1 MRLTRLKAQN
11 FRNIETCEI
20 AFEDGVN
27 VLLGQNAQGKTNAL
41 ECIYLFARGKS
52 FRGAGDKELV
62 KFGERGFS
70 SEIQF
75 FDGKRTQTLAYRY
88 YDGVRKRLRNGGEV
102 EKVSDML
109 GHFRAVLFCPDHLQL
124 TKGGPEERR
133 NFLNIAISQLDKSYI
148 SHYAGYKKILDNR
161 NYLLKSAQK
170 GQYFSAEELEIWTE
184 QMATES
190 AKIALMRKS
199 YIERLKQYAP
209 LHLGRLSDDK
219 EHLSLA
225 YESAVLGETEE
236 ELRQNY
242 LAAFLEGRKKELAA
256 GCSLYGV
263 HRDDLCLSISGVDV
277 RNFASQGQQRS
288 VVLALKLAEGD
299 VSADICGEAPVY
311 LFDDVLSELDE
322 RRRRYILSSQDS
334 RQMIVTSCE
343 KDLFQD
349 AKPIFVS
356 AGRFHS

>member
-1 MRLTRLKAQN
+1 MRLTRLKAQS
-11 FRNIETCEI
+11 FRNIEACDI
-20 AFEDGVN
+20 AFEEGVN

-62 KFGERGFS
+62 KFGEKGFS

-88 YDGVRKRLRNGGEV
+88 YDGTRKRLRNGGEV

-148 SHYAGYKKILDNR
+148 SHYASYKKILDNR

-184 QMATES
+184 QMAAES
-190 AKIALMRKS
+190 AKIATLRKS
-199 YIERLKQYAP
+199 YIERLKRYAP
-209 LHLGRLSDDK
+209 FHMAKLSEDR
-219 EHLSLA
+219 EQLSLS
-225 YESAVLGETEE
+225 YESLVAGETEE

-242 LAAFLEGRKKELAA
+242 LAAFAQDRKKELAA
-256 GCSLYGV
+256 GCSLFGV
-263 HRDDLCLSISGVDV
+263 HRDDLYLAISGVDV
-277 RNFASQGQQRS
+277 RSFASQGQQRS

-299 VSADICGEAPVY
+299 VSSDICGEAPVY

-322 RRRRYILSSQDS
+322 KRRRYILSSQDN

-343 KDLFQD
+343 KELFHD
-349 AKPIFVS
+349 ARPIYV
-356 AGRFHS
+356 AGGIFHS